1 MVGKQ
6 KMDSCFLS
14 KSYITD
20 YSIPELKAYLSFFWK
35 EDQEKMEIHIGH
47 YYNHW
52 GCWEG
57 GTEEDNNKNVH
68 IHLCSGA

>member
-1 MVGKQ
+1 MVKKQ

-35 EDQEKMEIHIGH
+35 EDQEKMEIH
-47 YYNHW
+47 
-52 GCWEG
+52 
-57 GTEEDNNKNVH
+57 TDKTRQDNSKNVH
-68 IHLCSGA
+68 IHLRSCA